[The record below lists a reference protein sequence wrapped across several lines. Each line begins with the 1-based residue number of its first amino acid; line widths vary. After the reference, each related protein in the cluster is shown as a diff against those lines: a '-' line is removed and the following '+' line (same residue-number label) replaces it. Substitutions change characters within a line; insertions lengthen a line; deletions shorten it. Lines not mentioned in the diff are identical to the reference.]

1 MTDFDRAYRENAE
14 LVYRYVFS
22 LTRNADLAEEVTQ
35 QTFYEAIRHPG
46 NYRGEAALST
56 YLCGIAGN
64 LMKKELSRRAR
75 ENHVPPYPRPAGKDP
90 GGGVSPT
97 FRGTALFGDRGDLR
111 GERDLGESDLLP
123 GKAEI
128 VGRRRCVMLPC
139 HIVRDLLPSYLE
151 HLTGPETEADICEH
165 LESCPDCRAARDAM
179 AADLKAEKAPP
190 PKLNFLK
197 RLRWQQRLGAVL
209 SVAATL
215 LCLVGLYRLE
225 YCYDLTDTAEMKEII
240 REDLVSISG
249 FPYHGEVDVLE
260 TATVKDRMFVLYRLE
275 QNGTFERQGI
285 YQFQRGLFGG
295 YRFRSREYDTC
306 PIVNTSLIQI
316 GRQRY
321 LEIYTANWPK
331 EAASFRVFPGYRPP
345 AYDGEEEILP
355 DISTLAPVYEGTAA
369 KSILQVIPVTEEQVK
384 AGFFGSMSVA
394 YYDAEGSQLDT
405 GELIKLYRNSEG
417 GSGGGGGGNGA
428 IWPVDVFQVILVI
441 LGIIMTRYFL
451 CPEPKKERKDH
462 L

>member
-1 MTDFDRAYRENAE
+1 M
-14 LVYRYVFS
+14 
-22 LTRNADLAEEVTQ
+22 
-35 QTFYEAIRHPG
+35 
-46 NYRGEAALST
+46 
-56 YLCGIAGN
+56 
-64 LMKKELSRRAR
+64 
-75 ENHVPPYPRPAGKDP
+75 
-90 GGGVSPT
+90 
-97 FRGTALFGDRGDLR
+97 
-111 GERDLGESDLLP
+111 
-123 GKAEI
+123 
-128 VGRRRCVMLPC
+128 
-139 HIVRDLLPSYLE
+139 
-151 HLTGPETEADICEH
+151 
-165 LESCPDCRAARDAM
+165 
-179 AADLKAEKAPP
+179 
-190 PKLNFLK
+190 
-197 RLRWQQRLGAVL
+197 

-225 YCYDLTDTAEMKEII
+225 YCYDLTVTAEMKEII

-321 LEIYTANWPK
+321 L
-331 EAASFRVFPGYRPP
+331 
-345 AYDGEEEILP
+345 EEEILP

>member
-1 MTDFDRAYRENAE
+1 
-14 LVYRYVFS
+14 
-22 LTRNADLAEEVTQ
+22 
-35 QTFYEAIRHPG
+35 
-46 NYRGEAALST
+46 
-56 YLCGIAGN
+56 
-64 LMKKELSRRAR
+64 
-75 ENHVPPYPRPAGKDP
+75 
-90 GGGVSPT
+90 
-97 FRGTALFGDRGDLR
+97 
-111 GERDLGESDLLP
+111 
-123 GKAEI
+123 
-128 VGRRRCVMLPC
+128 MLPC

-295 YRFRSREYDTC
+295 YRFRSREMTRFC
-306 PIVNTSLIQI
+306 TLID
-316 GRQRY
+316 RQTR
-321 LEIYTANWPK
+321 
-331 EAASFRVFPGYRPP
+331 PGPDHLAEGGSSGYFQYRPP
-345 AYDGEEEILP
+345 ALH
-355 DISTLAPVYEGTAA
+355 
-369 KSILQVIPVTEEQVK
+369 
-384 AGFFGSMSVA
+384 
-394 YYDAEGSQLDT
+394 DAEGFAL
-405 GELIKLYRNSEG
+405 L
-417 GSGGGGGGNGA
+417 
-428 IWPVDVFQVILVI
+428 
-441 LGIIMTRYFL
+441 
-451 CPEPKKERKDH
+451 
-462 L
+462 

>member
-1 MTDFDRAYRENAE
+1 MY
-14 LVYRYVFS
+14 
-22 LTRNADLAEEVTQ
+22 
-35 QTFYEAIRHPG
+35 
-46 NYRGEAALST
+46 
-56 YLCGIAGN
+56 
-64 LMKKELSRRAR
+64 
-75 ENHVPPYPRPAGKDP
+75 
-90 GGGVSPT
+90 
-97 FRGTALFGDRGDLR
+97 
-111 GERDLGESDLLP
+111 
-123 GKAEI
+123 
-128 VGRRRCVMLPC
+128 
-139 HIVRDLLPSYLE
+139 
-151 HLTGPETEADICEH
+151 
-165 LESCPDCRAARDAM
+165 
-179 AADLKAEKAPP
+179 
-190 PKLNFLK
+190 K
-197 RLRWQQRLGAVL
+197 RQ
-209 SVAATL
+209 
-215 LCLVGLYRLE
+215 
-225 YCYDLTDTAEMKEII
+225 
-240 REDLVSISG
+240 
-249 FPYHGEVDVLE
+249 
-260 TATVKDRMFVLYRLE
+260 
-275 QNGTFERQGI
+275 
-285 YQFQRGLFGG
+285 
-295 YRFRSREYDTC
+295 
-306 PIVNTSLIQI
+306 IQI

>member
-1 MTDFDRAYRENAE
+1 
-14 LVYRYVFS
+14 
-22 LTRNADLAEEVTQ
+22 
-35 QTFYEAIRHPG
+35 
-46 NYRGEAALST
+46 
-56 YLCGIAGN
+56 
-64 LMKKELSRRAR
+64 
-75 ENHVPPYPRPAGKDP
+75 
-90 GGGVSPT
+90 
-97 FRGTALFGDRGDLR
+97 
-111 GERDLGESDLLP
+111 
-123 GKAEI
+123 
-128 VGRRRCVMLPC
+128 MLPC

-240 REDLVSISG
+240 REDLISISG